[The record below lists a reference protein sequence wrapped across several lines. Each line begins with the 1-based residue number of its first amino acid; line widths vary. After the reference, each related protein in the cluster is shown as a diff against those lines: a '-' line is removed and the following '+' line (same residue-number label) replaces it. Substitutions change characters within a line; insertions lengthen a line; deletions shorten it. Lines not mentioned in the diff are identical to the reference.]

1 MTKTMIRVAPTVTLL
16 LAAAPVAMAAE
27 SDISID
33 RTGVQIVGTLNLPDG
48 VENPPVVLMLHGFT
62 GSRNEFP
69 VAGGDVGLFTHAAAK
84 LAEAGIASLRI
95 DFTGSGQSGGA
106 WEDTTFSTQI
116 ADAVSAFDYLQTLD
130 GVDGDRVAILGYSQ
144 GGLVASH
151 AAELRP
157 ETAPVVLWAPV
168 TNPLDTYAGLV
179 TQEVVDRALAAPA
192 DEEITAPL
200 SWGGETTLKA
210 RFFQELVTTSPVAA
224 LSGYPGPVAVIV
236 GTKETIVAP
245 QPAAGQV
252 LLNYHDGEE
261 ILVEVDSN
269 HDWNALKTFETV
281 DTVLLPATVDW
292 LKGHF

>member
-1 MTKTMIRVAPTVTLL
+1 MIRVSPTMALL
-16 LAAAPVAMAAE
+16 LAVAPVAMAAE

-33 RTGVQIVGTLNLPDG
+33 QNGVPMMGTLNLPDG

-69 VAGGDVGLFTHAAAK
+69 VAGGDVGLFTHAAAQ

-116 ADAVSAFDYLQTLD
+116 ADAVSAFDYLQALD

-151 AAELRP
+151 AADLRP
-157 ETAPVVLWAPV
+157 ESASVVLWAPV

>member
-1 MTKTMIRVAPTVTLL
+1 MMRTTTILAFLLVAGTG
-16 LAAAPVAMAAE
+16 AMAAE
-27 SDISID
+27 SDVTID
-33 RTGVQIVGTLNLPDG
+33 RQGVPIAGTLNLPDG

-95 DFTGSGQSGGA
+95 DFAGSGQSGGA
-106 WEDTTFSTQI
+106 WADTTFSSQI
-116 ADAVSAFDYLQTLD
+116 ADAVAAFDYLQTL
-130 GVDGDRVAILGYSQ
+130 GRVDGARVAILGYSQ

-151 AAELRP
+151 VAQHRP
-157 ETAPVVLWAPV
+157 EADSVVLWAPV

-179 TQEVVDRALAAPA
+179 TPEVVDRALAAPA
-192 DEEITAPL
+192 DQEITAPL

-210 RFFQELVTTSPVAA
+210 RFYHELVTTSSVAA
-224 LSGYPGPVAVIV
+224 LADYPGPVEVIV
-236 GTKETIVAP
+236 GTQETIVTP

-261 ILVEVDSN
+261 TLVEVDSD
-269 HDWNALKTFETV
+269 HDWNASKTLDTV
-281 DTVLLPATVDW
+281 DGALLPATIDW
-292 LKGHF
+292 LKRHF